1 MPVGRG
7 GEKRVGS
14 EAAAGVNGGTAVTGD
29 EGEAGGKLKTC
40 MEGRRMGRG
49 AGAQGREGRRPVE
62 REDGEARG
70 WRQDRDG
77 GGDEWEVRWWTD
89 WTEMR
94 LFGESASKCDE
105 EGGRRM

>member
-62 REDGEARG
+62 WEDVRREA
-70 WRQDRDG
+70 
-77 GGDEWEVRWWTD
+77 
-89 WTEMR
+89 
-94 LFGESASKCDE
+94 
-105 EGGRRM
+105 GGRTET

>member
-49 AGAQGREGRRPVE
+49 AGAQGREGWR
-62 REDGEARG
+62 EARG
-70 WRQDRDG
+70 GRQDGDVKEGVG
-77 GGDEWEVRWWTD
+77 G
-89 WTEMR
+89 
-94 LFGESASKCDE
+94 
-105 EGGRRM
+105 

>member
-14 EAAAGVNGGTAVTGD
+14 EAAAGVNGGTAVKGD

-49 AGAQGREGRRPVE
+49 AGAQGREGWRPVE

-70 WRQDRDG
+70 GRQDGDVKEGVG
-77 GGDEWEVRWWTD
+77 G
-89 WTEMR
+89 
-94 LFGESASKCDE
+94 
-105 EGGRRM
+105 